1 MDLAKLSWRASAAAL
16 DRLAS
21 AMELIRPPVSL
32 EALARLCAKGERF
45 LWTAALLIHD
55 DEAERTLKVDLQT
68 TRLLYVSIEV
78 NWYRLSGSGLP

>member
-45 LWTAALLIHD
+45 LWMAALLIND
-55 DEAERTLKVDLQT
+55 DKVERTLKMDLQT

-78 NWYRLSGSGLP
+78 SWCKLRVLGLP